1 MLALTKDDVEIL
13 RVREGIS
20 LSYGDF
26 YISPTEAGWSHDG
39 YSLIEVDDA
48 PAQVMAIS
56 PFQARAA
63 LFAAGLLDDVEAAI
77 QAEGPPAVLAW
88 EYATEWRRDS
98 PTIATLAAVLEL
110 SEEQVDE
117 LFIAASQITA

>member
-1 MLALTKDDVEIL
+1 MSDMVE
-13 RVREGIS
+13 VEMTV
-20 LSYGDF
+20 Y
-26 YISPTEAGWSHDG
+26 
-39 YSLIEVDDA
+39 DA
-48 PAQVMAIS
+48 VTGETRIVSTLEPAEDYAQDPEPVTVIS

-77 QAEGPPAVLAW
+77 QAEGPPAVIAW

-98 PTIATLAAVLEL
+98 PTIATLAAVLGL

-117 LFIAASQITA
+117 LFTAASQITA